1 MLPAALAKGIIS
13 GMATILVHLSNME
26 PVKLEVDALPAATD
40 TVLIGKNPRDLVD
53 RELHWLEEGVR
64 TIILPWWRINYIQ
77 VLPTAEEKEEFP
89 LLFRND

>member
-1 MLPAALAKGIIS
+1 
-13 GMATILVHLSNME
+13 MATILVHIANME
-26 PVKLEVDALPAATD
+26 PVKVEVDALPAATD
-40 TVLIGKNPRDLVD
+40 NVLVGKNPRDLVD

-77 VLPTAEEKEEFP
+77 VLPAAEEKEEFP

>member
-1 MLPAALAKGIIS
+1 MAKGVLT
-13 GMATILVHLSNME
+13 GMATILVHLANTE
-26 PVKLEVDALPAATD
+26 PVKVEVDALPMPSD
-40 TVLIGKNPRDLVD
+40 NVLIGKNPRDLVD

-77 VLPTAEEKEEFP
+77 VLPAAEEKEEFP